1 MIPYYSPNLG
11 FLSMLK
17 SFFLSGS
24 EEKVLQFFQKLTG
37 KKYILLT
44 SSCRTALYLTYASI
58 EKKGKVLASPLTC
71 KSALQPL
78 LEAGNTIIFSD
89 IDPSTF
95 NIYPV
100 ISSYIAQQAFAF
112 QVIHFGGIPND
123 MDIISKLAKDH
134 QLILIEDCAQALGA
148 FYKGKS
154 VGSFGEVACFSLIKT
169 GYSIGGGVLA
179 TDDED
184 IYLKAKHL
192 QNDWPAFSKK
202 IVFFRLFRSFIDT
215 KRYFNIF
222 NWLYKKLMDSRQLT
236 SSYRKERETSDFAN
250 YLRQPSQMF
259 FKVFAVQM
267 TYLNYYW
274 SKRRKVAEKLIHLL
288 DIDYLKKIL
297 QNPAIVPSFT
307 KLYCQ
312 SSLNSEKLIR
322 NLWERNIEAKH
333 LEHKYMAFYQ
343 TRFDDDRDF
352 RDCSNLNECVI
363 YFKVHNGIVSLP
375 LFEKMSN
382 RQIRKIKQGIND
394 SQ

>member
-11 FLSMLK
+11 FFRILK

-100 ISSYIAQQAFAF
+100 ISSNLAQQAFAF

-123 MDIISKLAKDH
+123 MDIISKLVKDR

-148 FYKGKS
+148 SYKGKS

-179 TDDED
+179 TNDED

-202 IVFFRLFRSFIDT
+202 IVFFRLFRSFIET

-250 YLRQPSQMF
+250 YLRQPSHMF
-259 FKVFAVQM
+259 FKVFAVQI
-267 TYLNYYW
+267 THLNYYW

-288 DIDYLKKIL
+288 DINFLKKIL
-297 QNPAIVPSFT
+297 QNPVIVPSFT
-307 KLYCQ
+307 KLHYQ
-312 SSLNSEKLIR
+312 SSSNSERLIH

-333 LEHKYMAFYQ
+333 LEHKYMTFYQ
-343 TRFDDDRDF
+343 KRFDDDRDF
-352 RDCSNLNECVI
+352 HDCSNLNECVN
-363 YFKVHNGIVSLP
+363 YFKVHNCIVSLP